1 MVAYRPVTAQARTTL
16 PWYRQPKSQ
25 AMLGSFGPSLL
36 AMSAPHMPTAAAPTR
51 ASLMGPA
58 IRQAMTAG
66 TEAEQYQEELRR
78 QGILD
83 ARAEAA
89 EGRLVAGEE
98 RAVAQAAREAT
109 AEQRRAAEFKE
120 KQRIAELRSGLGAAF
135 SPSTDYEGTPTTT
148 AAGTGLLGTAQ
159 MLSEFGF
166 PDKAASLLEK
176 HALQQ
181 PKTPDVK
188 QVYDKTRKEWV
199 YRTPDE
205 ISKNPNNFG
214 KPVETKAPP
223 DVKQVYDKTRKEW
236 VYRTPDEISK
246 NPNNFGK
253 PVETKA
259 PPARKAVWDK
269 VNKETVYVS
278 NEELNNNPG
287 RYTAVPTPSSRRLQ
301 LIQKQTNSDRNDLK
315 EGDEGYFDKHDT
327 KELEALKPAEDPLKS
342 LIRDAIGKTP
352 KPMPEGFD
360 ALKPDQKIMLLQ
372 TLEKVAPGQVYEF
385 NTKDG
390 LLKGLYTIENGRLI
404 PYPKG
409 Q

>member
-1 MVAYRPVTAQARTTL
+1 
-16 PWYRQPKSQ
+16 
-25 AMLGSFGPSLL
+25 MLGSFGPSLL

-89 EGRLVAGEE
+89 EGRSVAE
-98 RAVAQAAREAT
+98 AAREAA
-109 AEQRRAAEFKE
+109 AEQRKVAEFKE

-223 DVKQVYDKTRKEW
+223 
-236 VYRTPDEISK
+236 
-246 NPNNFGK
+246 
-253 PVETKA
+253 
-259 PPARKAVWDK
+259 ARKAVWDK

-315 EGDEGYFDKHDT
+315 EGDEGYFDKHDK
-327 KELEALKPAEDPLKS
+327 KELEALKPPEDPLGS
-342 LIRDAIGKTP
+342 LIRQTVKKTTTTP
-352 KPMPEGFD
+352 KPNKTKLQALKPSKDPLMSLIIDAVRTTTTTPKPIPEGFD

-372 TLEKVAPGQVYEF
+372 NLEKVAPGQVYEF

>member
-1 MVAYRPVTAQARTTL
+1 MVAYSRPVTAQARTTL
-16 PWYRQPKSQ
+16 PWYRQPKSK

-89 EGRLVAGEE
+89 EGRSVAE
-98 RAVAQAAREAT
+98 AAREAA
-109 AEQRRAAEFKE
+109 AEQRKVAEFKE

-223 DVKQVYDKTRKEW
+223 
-236 VYRTPDEISK
+236 
-246 NPNNFGK
+246 
-253 PVETKA
+253 
-259 PPARKAVWDK
+259 ARKAVWDK

-315 EGDEGYFDKHDT
+315 EGDEGYFDKHDK
-327 KELEALKPAEDPLKS
+327 KELEALKPAEDPFRS

>member
-1 MVAYRPVTAQARTTL
+1 MVAYSRPVTAQARTTL

-89 EGRLVAGEE
+89 EGRSVAE
-98 RAVAQAAREAT
+98 AAREAA
-109 AEQRRAAEFKE
+109 AEQRKVAEFKE

-148 AAGTGLLGTAQ
+148 TAGTGLLGTAQ

-223 DVKQVYDKTRKEW
+223 
-236 VYRTPDEISK
+236 
-246 NPNNFGK
+246 
-253 PVETKA
+253 
-259 PPARKAVWDK
+259 ARKAVWDK

-287 RYTAVPTPSSRRLQ
+287 RYTAVPTLSSRRLQ

-315 EGDEGYFDKHDT
+315 EGDEGYFDEHDK
-327 KELEALKPAEDPLKS
+327 KELEALKPPEDPLGS
-342 LIRDAIGKTP
+342 LIRQTVKKTTTTP
-352 KPMPEGFD
+352 KPNKTKLQALKPSKDPLMSLIIDAVRTTTTTPKPIPEGFD

-372 TLEKVAPGQVYEF
+372 NLEKVAPGQVYEF

>member
-16 PWYRQPKSQ
+16 PWYRQPKSK

-89 EGRLVAGEE
+89 EGRSVAE
-98 RAVAQAAREAT
+98 AAREAA
-109 AEQRRAAEFKE
+109 AEQRKVAEFKE

-223 DVKQVYDKTRKEW
+223 
-236 VYRTPDEISK
+236 
-246 NPNNFGK
+246 
-253 PVETKA
+253 
-259 PPARKAVWDK
+259 ARKAVWDK

-315 EGDEGYFDKHDT
+315 EGDEGYFDKHDK
-327 KELEALKPAEDPLKS
+327 KELEALKPAEDPLGS
-342 LIRDAIGKTP
+342 LIRQTVKKTTTTP
-352 KPMPEGFD
+352 KPNKTKLQALKPSKDPLMSLIIDAVRTTTTTPKPIPEGFD

-372 TLEKVAPGQVYEF
+372 NLEKVAPGQVYEF

>member
-16 PWYRQPKSQ
+16 PWYRQPKSK

-89 EGRLVAGEE
+89 EGRSVAE
-98 RAVAQAAREAT
+98 AAREAA
-109 AEQRRAAEFKE
+109 AEQRKVAEFKE

-223 DVKQVYDKTRKEW
+223 
-236 VYRTPDEISK
+236 
-246 NPNNFGK
+246 
-253 PVETKA
+253 
-259 PPARKAVWDK
+259 ARKAVWDK

-315 EGDEGYFDKHDT
+315 EGDEGYFDKHDK
-327 KELEALKPAEDPLKS
+327 KELEALKPPEDPLGS
-342 LIRDAIGKTP
+342 LIRQTVKKTTTTP
-352 KPMPEGFD
+352 KPNKTKLQALKPSKDPLMSLIIDAVRTTTTTPKPIPEGFD

-372 TLEKVAPGQVYEF
+372 NLEKVAPGQVYEF